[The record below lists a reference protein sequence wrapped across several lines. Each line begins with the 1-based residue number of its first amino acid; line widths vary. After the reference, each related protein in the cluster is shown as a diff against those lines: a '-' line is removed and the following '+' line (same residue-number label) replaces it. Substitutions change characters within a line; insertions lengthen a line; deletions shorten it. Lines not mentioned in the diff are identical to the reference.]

1 MTAAFY
7 DNSDKRSIHAVSLTG
22 AYFDTKTVPSG
33 FASLRLIKWYQVTK
47 PTEFSNLILE
57 PIVTTSSRM
66 FQIGKLSWSKSS
78 APLIMGIV
86 NVTPDSFSDGGK
98 HDTTDAAINHA
109 MKLADEK
116 ADILDIGGEST
127 RPGAAEVTTAQELDR
142 ILPVIKQLSNMTA
155 ITISIDTY
163 KATVARSAL
172 DAGATIVNDVWGLQ
186 REPEIANVA
195 ADHNATVVINHWE
208 QDNDPTIDIID
219 RLKKFYDQS
228 IIIAHKAGI
237 TDDRIV
243 LDPGIG
249 FGKNVNENLTI
260 LDRQAELTELG
271 YPLLIGTSRK
281 SFLGILLGKEP
292 DKRLFGTIATNVL
305 ATQRG
310 AAIFRVHD
318 VAAHKDAIRV
328 THAILSQAVDAGS
341 GKKYG

>member
-1 MTAAFY
+1 
-7 DNSDKRSIHAVSLTG
+7 
-22 AYFDTKTVPSG
+22 
-33 FASLRLIKWYQVTK
+33 
-47 PTEFSNLILE
+47 
-57 PIVTTSSRM
+57 
-66 FQIGKLSWSKSS
+66 
-78 APLIMGIV
+78 MGIV

-109 MKLADEK
+109 MRLAGEK

-127 RPGAAEVTTAQELDR
+127 RPGAAEVTTAQELER
-142 ILPVIKQLSNMTA
+142 ILPVIKQLATMTK

-163 KATVARSAL
+163 KATVANAAL
-172 DAGATIVNDVWGLQ
+172 GAGATIVNDVWGLQ
-186 REPEIANVA
+186 REPEIASVA

-208 QDNDPTIDIID
+208 KNSDPAIEIID
-219 RLKKFYDQS
+219 RLKKFYERS
-228 IIIAHKAGI
+228 IMIAHKAGI
-237 TDDRIV
+237 ADDRIV

-249 FGKNVNENLTI
+249 FGKTVIENLKI
-260 LDRQAELTELG
+260 LDRQAEIIELG

-281 SFLGILLGKEP
+281 SFLGILLEKEP
-292 DKRLFGTIATNVL
+292 DERLFGTIATNVL

-341 GKKYG
+341 G

>member
-1 MTAAFY
+1 M
-7 DNSDKRSIHAVSLTG
+7 
-22 AYFDTKTVPSG
+22 
-33 FASLRLIKWYQVTK
+33 
-47 PTEFSNLILE
+47 
-57 PIVTTSSRM
+57 TTSSKT
-66 FQIGKLSWSKSS
+66 FQIGKRSWSKSRV
-78 APLIMGIV
+78 PLIMGIV

-109 MKLADEK
+109 MRLAGEK

-127 RPGAAEVTTAQELDR
+127 RPGAAEVTTAQELER
-142 ILPVIKQLSNMTA
+142 ILPVIKQLATMTK

-163 KATVARSAL
+163 KATVANAAL
-172 DAGATIVNDVWGLQ
+172 GAGATIVNDVWGLQ
-186 REPEIANVA
+186 REPEIASVA

-208 QDNDPTIDIID
+208 KNSDPAIEIID
-219 RLKKFYDQS
+219 RLKKFYERS
-228 IIIAHKAGI
+228 IMIAHKAGI
-237 TDDRIV
+237 ADDRIV

-249 FGKNVNENLTI
+249 FGKTVIENLKI
-260 LDRQAELTELG
+260 LDRQAEIIELG

-281 SFLGILLGKEP
+281 SFLGILLEKEP
-292 DKRLFGTIATNVL
+292 DERLFGTIATNVL

-341 GKKYG
+341 G